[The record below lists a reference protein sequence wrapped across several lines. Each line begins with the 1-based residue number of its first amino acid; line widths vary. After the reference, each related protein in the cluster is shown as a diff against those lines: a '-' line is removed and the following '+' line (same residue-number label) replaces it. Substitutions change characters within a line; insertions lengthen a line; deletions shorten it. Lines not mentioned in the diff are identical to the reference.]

1 MKARNGV
8 LALVA
13 LCGLAVTSAEAGPIF
28 GFNRIT
34 ANAGTDVASQ
44 LTVEV
49 NDAGTSL
56 GFHLVDFI
64 FRNNGPLASSITDV
78 YFDDGTLLGI
88 VQIVDSGGGVSF
100 SQGASPDNLPGGN
113 AVGFDTT
120 AGFSAD
126 SDPPVQPNGVN
137 PGEWLRIRFALQWG
151 VDYQDTLDAIQ
162 LGLEQGGVHGSLRF
176 GLHVQGLAGGES
188 DSFINGTPI
197 SAVPLPTAG
206 AMGLAGLALVAG
218 RRRRAN

>member
-1 MKARNGV
+1 MKYRHGV
-8 LALVA
+8 LALAA
-13 LCGLAVTSAEAGPIF
+13 LGGLAAAANAGPIYN
-28 GFNRIT
+28 FNRIT
-34 ANAGTDVASQ
+34 ANASTDVASQ

-49 NDAGTSL
+49 NDAGTAM

-64 FRNNGPLASSITDV
+64 VRNTGPLASSITDV

-100 SQGASPDNLPGGN
+100 SQGASPGNLPGGN
-113 AVGFDTT
+113 AVDFQAT
-120 AGFSAD
+120 AGFMAD

-137 PGEWLRIRFALQWG
+137 PGEWLRIRFALQLG

-162 LGLEQGGVHGSLRF
+162 LGLEQGGVTGSLRF

-188 DSFINGTPI
+188 DSFVNGTPVSVI
-197 SAVPLPTAG
+197 PLPTAG

-218 RRRRAN
+218 RRRRAV